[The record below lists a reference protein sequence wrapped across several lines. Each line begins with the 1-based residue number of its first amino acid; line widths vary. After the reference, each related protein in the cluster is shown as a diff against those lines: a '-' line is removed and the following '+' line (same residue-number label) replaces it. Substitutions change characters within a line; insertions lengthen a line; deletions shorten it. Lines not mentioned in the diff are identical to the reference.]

1 MKLQLLEGDEEVRN
15 EGHTSDGQLQ
25 LHSHLEGV
33 LSVNTIGSTTFDSSL
48 GLLWKHSFEYQDF
61 LLVKGYLL

>member
-33 LSVNTIGSTTFDSSL
+33 LSVTTIGSIGSTFDSSL
-48 GLLWKHSFEYQDF
+48 GLLWKHHLNIKI
-61 LLVKGYLL
+61 LL

>member
-33 LSVNTIGSTTFDSSL
+33 LSVTTIGSIGSTFDSSL
-48 GLLWKHSFEYQDF
+48 GLL
-61 LLVKGYLL
+61 